1 MTGVR
6 IERLDS
12 VSGMSWTAY
21 TGERLDVFTAL
32 GQDTADAIHVARID
46 SDGGWGRLLR
56 AAAPGTDRA
65 ERLRRVEAS
74 SRRLLPVEAAE
85 LDALAAGAGLPAS
98 DLWTLNLRGD
108 LGEDG
113 AGCSD
118 VCAASV
124 AGLVVGHN
132 EDGVAADAPGM
143 RLVTLRI
150 DGDPTVT
157 ALWYPGMLPAN
168 AWTATS
174 AGLVFGMDHVPV
186 HRADLD
192 GAGRHLLA
200 RHAQRQESGP
210 AAAASLTSIPCAGGF
225 SFDLGDRVRREACI
239 VECAAGRTAIAAAR
253 VGAQPLRHTN
263 HLRLL
268 DGTEDGLRVAD
279 QRTESRE
286 RAGRLEARLAELA
299 EDGAADPGPAD
310 PATVHAELADP
321 AALDAE
327 RVFAAL
333 RSDGICKRDDDH
345 WTLATFVSDLTHD
358 RLLVQG
364 AGQPWRGSLS
374 ALAAGRGRIRCR
386 PDGGTR

>member
-1 MTGVR
+1 LTSAR
-6 IERLDS
+6 IEHLGT
-12 VSGMSWTAY
+12 VSGMPWTAY
-21 TGERLDVFTAL
+21 AGERRAVFAAL
-32 GQDTADAIHVARID
+32 GQDAADAIHATRAD
-46 SDGGWGRLLR
+46 SDGGWPRLLR
-56 AAAPGTDRA
+56 AAARDPDRA

-85 LDALAAGAGLPAS
+85 LDALAAGAGLPAA

-118 VCAASV
+118 VCVASS
-124 AGLVVGHN
+124 AGLAVGHN

-200 RHAQRQESGP
+200 RYAQRQESGP
-210 AAAASLTSIPCAGGF
+210 AAVAALTSIPCAGGF
-225 SFDLGDRVRREACI
+225 SFDLGDRVRGEARI
-239 VECAAGRTAIAAAR
+239 VECAAGRAAVAEAR

-268 DGTEDGLRVAD
+268 DGTVNGLRVAD

-286 RAGRLEARLAELA
+286 RAGRLGARLAELA
-299 EDGAADPGPAD
+299 SDSAVDAGPAD
-310 PATVHAELADP
+310 PV
-321 AALDAE
+321 ALDAE

-333 RSDGICKRDDDH
+333 RSEGICKREDDH

-364 AGQPWRGSLS
+364 AGQPWRGRLS
-374 ALAAGRGRIRCR
+374 ALAAGLGASVAAL
-386 PDGGTR
+386 DGSTR